1 MMTHTLGPWTVD
13 DNYIMCRYDG
23 NGNYICRML
32 GRGEETDANARLI
45 AAAPDLLAALN
56 TAVQAFNNL
65 VEFGL
70 LRGDEYEHETML
82 IIEKLEDVIKEA
94 TQP

>member
-1 MMTHTLGPWTVD
+1 MTDLELLWAIDKYLPDKYLPLFHE
-13 DNYIMCRYDG
+13 M
-23 NGNYICRML
+23 
-32 GRGEETDANARLI
+32 EKQA